1 MTWKTNLKT
10 ANTTPNSQEW
20 PKGCR
25 WLVSTAIPQFA
36 MMHLVFLL
44 WRAFRGWCR
53 DLWVGTWHIRGR
65 WMRACQKNV
74 NGLASSEIKVLL
86 AIQLIFV
93 TLMKPHRYRRNS
105 GIWGAWRG
113 GQFILPIFSSL
124 YENELLVMSKLR
136 ARHSRNSLHLLMN
149 HIGLFHQHFE
159 LAIGYHA
166 SKILSFI
173 VGNSCFSKYFEDT
186 INYAES
192 KPF

>member
-1 MTWKTNLKT
+1 
-10 ANTTPNSQEW
+10 
-20 PKGCR
+20 
-25 WLVSTAIPQFA
+25 
-36 MMHLVFLL
+36 
-44 WRAFRGWCR
+44 
-53 DLWVGTWHIRGR
+53 
-65 WMRACQKNV
+65 MRACQKNV

-105 GIWGAWRG
+105 GNMRGVRG
-113 GQFILPIFSSL
+113 GGNSFLQIFSSL

-136 ARHSRNSLHLLMN
+136 ARHNRNSLHLLMN
-149 HIGLFHQHFE
+149 HIGLFHQLFE

-186 INYAES
+186 INCAEN